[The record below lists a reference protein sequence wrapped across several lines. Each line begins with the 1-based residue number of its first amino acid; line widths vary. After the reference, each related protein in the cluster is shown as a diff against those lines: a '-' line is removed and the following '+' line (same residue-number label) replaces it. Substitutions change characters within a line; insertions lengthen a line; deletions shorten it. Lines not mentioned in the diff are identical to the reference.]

1 MEEALRDPVEL
12 TDTDLDVVAGGFGSA
27 AAASTGN
34 TAVATTFVGGGL
46 SVAAVGGGL
55 SVAAVGDGLS
65 VALVNFTHVL
75 HLSLVRHGF

>member
-46 SVAAVGGGL
+46 SVAAVG
-55 SVAAVGDGLS
+55 DGLS